1 MMGRRILETIRHEF
15 SDAVDAEQITRAPRE
30 RADGRHH
37 VCCPDVDKGA
47 FAVPIDLVAYRSM
60 GVRVRDRAGMDL
72 PFSRG
77 IMASAILATGLP
89 TDDAYRIA
97 TDIQRQLDSAGIAE
111 LDADEMASLAAETI
125 ERIAG
130 PSFAQRYRSWR
141 AAKRIGRP
149 VVVVLSGAPGVGKSW
164 VATRLAVRLGMSRV
178 VTTDT
183 IREVLRTVIPATV
196 LPELHAS
203 TYELDIPP
211 VFAGFERQATV
222 VASATAR
229 VAARLVSERRSVLL
243 EGVHLLPGFVTRSMA
258 DHPAGPIVVERL
270 LVLDDEGVH
279 RAQLR
284 QRARSEPDRQG
295 GRTLDHLASIRHIQD
310 HLLGHAARQGISSFD
325 LAHPAELTQQIV
337 DAVVADLAAMRA
349 SQA

>member
-1 MMGRRILETIRHEF
+1 M
-15 SDAVDAEQITRAPRE
+15 
-30 RADGRHH
+30 
-37 VCCPDVDKGA
+37 
-47 FAVPIDLVAYRSM
+47 PIDLVASRSTS
-60 GVRVRDRAGMDL
+60 VRVRDRVGLDL

-97 TDIQRQLDSAGIAE
+97 SDIQRQLDSAGIAE
-111 LDADEMASLAAETI
+111 IDADEIASLAAETI

-130 PSFAQRYRSWR
+130 PSFAQRYRAWR

-149 VVVVLSGAPGVGKSW
+149 VVVVLSGAPGVGKST

-183 IREVLRTVIPATV
+183 IREVLRTVIPSTV

-211 VFAGFERQATV
+211 AFAGFERQSTV
-222 VASATAR
+222 VASATAA
-229 VAARLVSERRSVLL
+229 VAARLATERRSVLL
-243 EGVHLLPGFVTRSMA
+243 EGVHLLPGFVTRDLA

-279 RAQLR
+279 RAQLKR
-284 QRARSEPDRQG
+284 RARSEPGRQG
-295 GRTLDHLASIRHIQD
+295 GRTLDHLAAIRHIQD
-310 HLLGHAARQGISSFD
+310 HLLGHAARQGVPSFN

-337 DAVVADLAAMRA
+337 DAVVADLAETPANPAGAPSGRPGRPAPRRA
-349 SQA
+349 